1 MLNFPAARQSGN
13 REASPSFIQTVKYI
27 NVICFLDF
35 SVKLMKMSPQAL
47 VVVLYYMQVFILF
60 CISLLC

>member
-1 MLNFPAARQSGN
+1 MLKESVSTSVALMVIAAFVGS
-13 REASPSFIQTVKYI
+13 ALFIRNVKYI

-47 VVVLYYMQVFILF
+47 VVV
-60 CISLLC
+60 